1 MSIMMIVSFQ
11 ATEGNAESLLSLLQ
25 QGRELSLDA
34 EGCEAFDLCRAQSD
48 QNRFVMIQR
57 WASEQAHHA
66 SFEQNIKGSGH
77 LAKIL
82 PLLAKPIDGT
92 LFHPV

>member
-1 MSIMMIVSFQ
+1 MSIMMIVNFQ
-11 ATEGNAESLLSLLQ
+11 AAEGNAEALRSLLQ
-25 QGRELSLDA
+25 LGRELSLTA
-34 EGCEAFDLCRAQSD
+34 EGCEAFDLCQAQSD
-48 QNRFVMIQR
+48 QHRFVIVQR

-66 SFEQNIKGSGH
+66 SFEKNIKGSGH

-82 PLLAKPIDGT
+82 PLLAKPIDGN